1 MKIKRLFLIFI
12 LVLAAVLRLYKIDQ
26 YLTFL
31 GDEGRDVLV
40 VKRMISDGK
49 FTLLGPITS
58 VGSIYMGPIYYYFTA
73 PFLWLWNFNPTG
85 PAVMVVLFSLA
96 TVYLIYRLGNDYF
109 DESVGLVAALLYSVS
124 RLTIIY
130 GRSSW
135 NPNIVPF
142 FAILLVFSLMRTFID
157 RRFKFLIL
165 AGLSLG
171 CLIQL
176 HYITFMFLPII
187 LVIFLRFRGKIPLKY
202 YFYGFISFIIAY
214 SPFILFE
221 IRHQFVNTQ
230 GAFRFLIKQNSTAPG
245 LFLTSLI
252 NTLNDLIVRIF
263 WRSLVVI
270 NAEISK
276 LLIVTGIIIFS
287 FFSRLIT
294 GNLKS
299 KNALSILLIW
309 LSVGILS
316 FGIYRGAIYDYYFG
330 SLFPLPFLLFGIM
343 FYLLFRIGLPARVF
357 AFFLLILLVIFN
369 LVQSPL
375 LIEPNNML
383 KNTKK
388 IAGFVLDK
396 TSDRPYNFA
405 LIATHNSDH
414 AYRYFMEIADKPPV
428 TIENLQVDPLRKTV
442 AGQLMV
448 VCEEK
453 ICQPLGHP
461 LWEIA
466 GFGSAEITGEWDVV
480 TVKVF
485 RLIPLTKKNNG

>member
-1 MKIKRLFLIFI
+1 
-12 LVLAAVLRLYKIDQ
+12 
-26 YLTFL
+26 
-31 GDEGRDVLV
+31 
-40 VKRMISDGK
+40 
-49 FTLLGPITS
+49 
-58 VGSIYMGPIYYYFTA
+58 
-73 PFLWLWNFNPTG
+73 
-85 PAVMVVLFSLA
+85 
-96 TVYLIYRLGNDYF
+96 
-109 DESVGLVAALLYSVS
+109 
-124 RLTIIY
+124 
-130 GRSSW
+130 
-135 NPNIVPF
+135 
-142 FAILLVFSLMRTFID
+142 
-157 RRFKFLIL
+157 
-165 AGLSLG
+165 
-171 CLIQL
+171 
-176 HYITFMFLPII
+176 
-187 LVIFLRFRGKIPLKY
+187 
-202 YFYGFISFIIAY
+202 
-214 SPFILFE
+214 
-221 IRHQFVNTQ
+221 
-230 GAFRFLIKQNSTAPG
+230 
-245 LFLTSLI
+245 
-252 NTLNDLIVRIF
+252 
-263 WRSLVVI
+263 
-270 NAEISK
+270 
-276 LLIVTGIIIFS
+276 
-287 FFSRLIT
+287 
-294 GNLKS
+294 
-299 KNALSILLIW
+299 
-309 LSVGILS
+309 
-316 FGIYRGAIYDYYFG
+316 
-330 SLFPLPFLLFGIM
+330 M